1 MSHSKRIIFFISDGT
16 GITAKA
22 LGHSLLTQFE
32 QIKFDTITLP
42 YINTTEKAEK
52 VVQQI
57 NQTAKDS
64 GNRPI
69 VFATLLE
76 PEMRHIISTSNSLYL
91 DLFAT
96 FIQPLEYEFQMKSSH
111 AVGKSHTVNTAYNE
125 RIEAINFALLH
136 DDGQSFQRYE
146 DADVV
151 LVGVSRSG
159 KTPTCL
165 YLAMQFGVFAANYP
179 LTDDDIQTQ
188 ALPEILTPYQEK
200 LFGLTIQPSRLQKI
214 RQERSPNSRYAS
226 LAQCQ
231 LEVQRVEALYRR
243 FNVPFINTTVT
254 SVEEIAT
261 SILLNAKI
269 ERPTF

>member
-1 MSHSKRIIFFISDGT
+1 MTHSKRIIFFISDGT
-16 GITAKA
+16 GITAKT

-32 QIKFDTITLP
+32 QIKFDTVTIP
-42 YINTTEKAEK
+42 YIKTAEQAQEAVDK
-52 VVQQI
+52 I
-57 NQTAKDS
+57 NQTAKE
-64 GNRPI
+64 GTRPI
-69 VFATLLE
+69 VFATLLD
-76 PEMRHIISTSNSLYL
+76 PAMRHIISTSNALFL

-96 FIQPLEYEFQMKSSH
+96 FIQPLEYEFQTKSSH
-111 AVGKSHTVNTAYNE
+111 AIGKSHTVNTAYNE

-136 DDGQSFQRYE
+136 DDGQSYQRYE
-146 DADVV
+146 DADVI

-188 ALPEILTPYQEK
+188 ALPEMLLPYREK
-200 LFGLTIQPSRLQKI
+200 LFGLTIQPDRLQKI
-214 RQERSPNSRYAS
+214 RQERSPNSRYSS

-231 LEVQRVEALYRR
+231 LEVQKVEALYRQ
-243 FNVPFINTTVT
+243 FKLPFINTTVT

-269 ERPTF
+269 ERPMF

>member
-1 MSHSKRIIFFISDGT
+1 MSNSKRIIFFISDGT

-42 YINTTEKAEK
+42 YVNTAEKAQQA
-52 VVQQI
+52 VQQI
-57 NQTAKDS
+57 NQVAEDGT
-64 GNRPI
+64 RPI

-76 PEMRHIISTSNSLYL
+76 PQMRHIISTSNAMCL
-91 DLFAT
+91 DLFGT
-96 FIQPLEYEFQMKSSH
+96 FIQPLEYEFQTKSSH
-111 AVGKSHTVNTAYNE
+111 AIGKSHSVNTAYNE

-136 DDGQSFQRYE
+136 DDGQSCQRYE

-188 ALPEILTPYQEK
+188 ALPEILTPYQDK
-200 LFGLTIQPSRLQKI
+200 LFGLTIQPARLQKI

-231 LEVQRVEALYRR
+231 LEVQKVEALYRQCKI
-243 FNVPFINTTVT
+243 PFINTTVT

>member
-1 MSHSKRIIFFISDGT
+1 MSQRIVFFISDGT

-22 LGHSLLTQFE
+22 LGHSLMTQFE
-32 QIKFDTITLP
+32 QIKFDTVTLP
-42 YINTTEKAEK
+42 YIQTVEQAQQA
-52 VVQQI
+52 VMQI
-57 NQTAKDS
+57 NQTAES
-64 GNRPI
+64 GTCPI
-69 VFATLLE
+69 VFATLLD
-76 PEMRHIISTSNSLYL
+76 PEIRHILATSNALFL

-96 FIQPLEYEFQMKSSH
+96 FIQPLECEFQMKSSH
-111 AVGKSHTVNTAYNE
+111 AIGKSHTVDTAYNE

-136 DDGQSFQRYE
+136 DDGQSCQRYE
-146 DADVV
+146 DAQVI

-179 LTDDDIQTQ
+179 LTEDDMQTQ
-188 ALPEILTPYQEK
+188 ALPEILLPYQSK

-231 LEVQRVEALYRR
+231 LEVQKVEALYRQ
-243 FNVPFINTTVT
+243 FKLPFINTTVT

-261 SILLNAKI
+261 SILLKAKI
-269 ERPTF
+269 EQSIF

>member
-1 MSHSKRIIFFISDGT
+1 MSDSKRIIFFISDGT
-16 GITAKA
+16 GITAKT

-32 QIKFDTITLP
+32 QIKFSTITLP
-42 YINTTEKAEK
+42 YINTAEKAHEA
-52 VVQQI
+52 VQQI
-57 NQTAKDS
+57 NQMAENGT
-64 GNRPI
+64 RPI
-69 VFATLLE
+69 VFATLLN
-76 PEMRHIISTSNSLYL
+76 PEMRRIISTCNGLVL

-96 FIQPLEYEFQMKSSH
+96 FIQPLEYEFQTQSSH
-111 AVGKSHTVNTAYNE
+111 AIGKSHSVNTAYNE

-136 DDGQSFQRYE
+136 DDGQSYQRYE
-146 DADVV
+146 DAEVI

-179 LTDDDIQTQ
+179 LTDDDIKIN
-188 ALPEILTPYQEK
+188 ALPKMLVPYQSK
-200 LFGLTIQPSRLQKI
+200 LFGLTIRPERLQKI

-231 LEVQRVEALYRR
+231 LEVQKVEALYRQ
-243 FNVPFINTTVT
+243 FKLPFINTTVT

-261 SILLNAKI
+261 NILLSTKI
-269 ERPTF
+269 DRPSF